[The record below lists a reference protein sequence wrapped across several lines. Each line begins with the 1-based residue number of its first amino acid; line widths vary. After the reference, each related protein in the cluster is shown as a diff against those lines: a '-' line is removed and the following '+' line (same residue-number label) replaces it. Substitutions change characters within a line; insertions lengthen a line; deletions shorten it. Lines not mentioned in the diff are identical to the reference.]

1 MIRTLAIVIDVALL
15 ALLWSAWQSLAAH
28 DRARVAVVV
37 YASAFFLNVLALLL

>member
-15 ALLWSAWQSLAAH
+15 ALLWSAWRSLAAH

-37 YASAFFLNVLALLL
+37 YAAAFLLNVFALML